1 LNSHLKQFVFRGLL
15 GKHAINDM
23 QTTGVLHRP
32 EVTQADRQQGDLF
45 VSVQESIRGASLQM
59 QGAYR
64 LLFILENI
72 VRDLISTRF
81 IEPDGPGWFDKRATT
96 QMKAKVEQRK
106 QQEEKNHWHAGR
118 NKDSIY
124 YLDFGDLSR
133 LITSNWTI
141 FEDLLP
147 NQSWVQ
153 SRLDEAERSRN
164 VIAHT
169 NILTSDEV
177 ARLEMY
183 LRDWIK
189 QIG

>member
-1 LNSHLKQFVFRGLL
+1 VSSQLKQFVFRGLL

-32 EVTQADRQQGDLF
+32 EVTQIDRQQGDLF
-45 VSVQESIRGASLQM
+45 VSVQESIRNASQQM
-59 QGAYR
+59 QSAYR

-72 VRDLISTRF
+72 VRDLISSRF
-81 IEPDGPGWFDKRATT
+81 SEPDGPDWFDKRATT
-96 QMKAKVEQRK
+96 PMKTKVEQRK
-106 QQEEKNHWHAGR
+106 QQEEKNQWHAGR
-118 NKDSIY
+118 NKDSIF

-147 NQSWVQ
+147 SQSWVQ

-169 NILTSDEV
+169 NILMSEEV

>member
-1 LNSHLKQFVFRGLL
+1 MNANLKQFVFKGLL
-15 GKHAINDM
+15 GKHAIQDM
-23 QTTGVLHRP
+23 QATGVLHRP

-59 QGAYR
+59 QSAYR

-81 IEPDGPGWFDKRATT
+81 AEPDGPDWFDDRATT

-106 QQEEKNHWHAGR
+106 QQEEKNQWHAGR
-118 NKDSIY
+118 NKESIF

-169 NILTSDEV
+169 NILSSDEV

>member
-1 LNSHLKQFVFRGLL
+1 MNAHLKQFVFRGLL
-15 GKHAINDM
+15 GKHAVGDM

-32 EVTQADRQQGDLF
+32 EVTQTDRQQGDLF
-45 VSVQESIRGASLQM
+45 VSVQEYIRGASLQM
-59 QGAYR
+59 QSAYR

-72 VRDLISTRF
+72 VPDLIATRF
-81 IEPDGPGWFDKRATT
+81 AEPDGPEWFDKRATT

-106 QQEEKNHWHAGR
+106 QQEEKNQWHAGR
-118 NKDSIY
+118 NKGNIY

-133 LITSNWTI
+133 LITSNWSI